1 MIEFSDV
8 SFTYP
13 YSGAAALRNISLSID
28 EGIYLLL
35 GENGAGKTTFLHLAA
50 SLLLPSSGCVT
61 INGSDSRDRKP
72 STLRSDFF
80 TADDNELPADTIS
93 TLARLHGRGC

>member
-50 SLLLPSSGCVT
+50 SLLLP
-61 INGSDSRDRKP
+61 DRK
-72 STLRSDFF
+72 SVV
-80 TADDNELPADTIS
+80 
-93 TLARLHGRGC
+93 